1 MKKLLLLMLIL
12 MIVGCNRSSSSNSK
26 HDDFILN
33 WTLLDAVY
41 FDDKPDAMREAF
53 NNEAVNVTSLLQSVE
68 NGQVNIGDDA
78 LAWNEISSK
87 SPIIDLSEHVAKQEY
102 VYTYTTTQIH
112 AEKSKTAYFGVGSDD
127 GIKIWLNGELVHENF
142 ATRAAGIDQ
151 DLIAVK
157 LLKLENSLVV
167 KVVK

>member
-53 NNEAVNVTSLLQSVE
+53 NNEAVNVTSLLPRQAIHLFVS
-68 NGQVNIGDDA
+68 DA
-78 LAWNEISSK
+78 FILNESK
-87 SPIIDLSEHVAKQEY
+87 IE
-102 VYTYTTTQIH
+102 
-112 AEKSKTAYFGVGSDD
+112 
-127 GIKIWLNGELVHENF
+127 
-142 ATRAAGIDQ
+142 
-151 DLIAVK
+151 
-157 LLKLENSLVV
+157 
-167 KVVK
+167 

>member
-1 MKKLLLLMLIL
+1 MLIL

-87 SPIIDLSEHVAKQEY
+87 SPIIDYSEHVAKEEK
-102 VYTYTTTQIH
+102 VCTYDITKINTD
-112 AEKSKTAYFGVGSDD
+112 KSKTAFFAVGCAD
-127 GIKIWLNGELVHENF
+127 GIKIWLNGELILENF
-142 ATRAAGIDQ
+142 ATRLAGIDQ
-151 DLIAVK
+151 DRIAVK
-157 LLKLENSLVV
+157 LLK
-167 KVVK
+167 